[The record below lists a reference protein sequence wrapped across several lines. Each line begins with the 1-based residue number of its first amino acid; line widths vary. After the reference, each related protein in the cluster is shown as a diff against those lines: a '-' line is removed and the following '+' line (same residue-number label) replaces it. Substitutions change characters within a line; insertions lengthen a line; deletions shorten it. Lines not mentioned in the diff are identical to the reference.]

1 MSRRTLYTQGTRS
14 SAPKR
19 IRSLPLGTGGGL
31 PADPHLCLSHDT
43 PDVPTYVEM
52 VRNVQYR
59 KLPIPPPNPGDAE
72 ELWESRRRQ
81 IRKSKFACTQRQDI
95 PAERSHEV
103 PKETIKGVS
112 SLSPCEGWGRGVL
125 KGPGEH
131 LQVGMP
137 RLGHTL
143 IQRWLLGHWM
153 GLRKGG
159 GGRRGEVVYRSL
171 WRPAAGTGMGLGP
184 LSLLF

>member
-1 MSRRTLYTQGTRS
+1 MPIRDAISSYYLQSWLALNKQYLLFPILRATCQRHKLRNQCSYALPCMSPRTFYTQGTRS

-19 IRSLPLGTGGGL
+19 IRSLTLGTGGGL

-43 PDVPTYVEM
+43 PDVPAYVEM
-52 VRNVQYR
+52 IRNVQYR

-112 SLSPCEGWGRGVL
+112 SLSPV
-125 KGPGEH
+125 
-131 LQVGMP
+131 
-137 RLGHTL
+137 
-143 IQRWLLGHWM
+143 
-153 GLRKGG
+153 
-159 GGRRGEVVYRSL
+159 
-171 WRPAAGTGMGLGP
+171 
-184 LSLLF
+184 